1 MLEDLQGPWECEQ
14 RGCVSLLN
22 INVGFPVLTEVDRKT
37 FLLVSSRLRTTWAHY
52 LWLKQDADNNDKL
65 PPSTAPNYPAPGKRF
80 MIIRTEAA
88 APQPGLVV
96 GFDHFSNSVPSPQ
109 AEAPDSDPANVF
121 DTLDSPVFETKKKWG
136 IFGRVLSLT
145 GNNSSANDLESV
157 RRLTAMS
164 RGKPGTPPKS
174 QGSAVTP
181 PASDTDSM
189 GSSPTYETLQYIFK
203 FVLSWNAFGTM
214 TPPNRILT
222 RPRLPSPAQ
231 SWVHSRD
238 AGGILPRPISPP
250 PAPTRAFSGS
260 SHAGLVDSARNADPA
275 DVSPHSPASFRI
287 SMTLDRTNSHESEN
301 AVDRRSLDESPNVQP
316 TAPGNEPITQPVQP
330 TGIYAATA
338 KYAGRAL
345 AEWGLVVGEC
355 NGFIDR
361 RRDEGVPSL
370 SDVEVPSLGVEG
382 IKKMG

>member
-1 MLEDLQGPWECEQ
+1 MS
-14 RGCVSLLN
+14 SLDSD
-22 INVGFPVLTEVDRKT
+22 IGFTALTKVDSKI

-52 LWLKQDADNNDKL
+52 LWLKQDAENNDRL
-65 PPSTAPNYPAPGKRF
+65 APSTAPNYPAPGKRF
-80 MIIRTEAA
+80 MIIRTEATA
-88 APQPGLVV
+88 LQSGLVV
-96 GFDHFSNSVPSPQ
+96 GFDHFANSVPSPQ
-109 AEAPDSDPANVF
+109 AEVPSSDPANVF

-145 GNNSSANDLESV
+145 GNNNSANDLESV
-157 RRLTAMS
+157 RRVTAMS

-174 QGSAVTP
+174 QASAVTP
-181 PASDTDSM
+181 PDSDTDSM

-203 FVLSWNAFGTM
+203 FVLSWNALGTM

-231 SWVHSRD
+231 SWVHSSRD
-238 AGGILPRPISPP
+238 AGGILPRPISP

-260 SHAGLVDSARNADPA
+260 SHAGLINSARNADPA
-275 DVSPHSPASFRI
+275 DVSPHSPSFRI
-287 SMTLDRTNSHESEN
+287 STTLDRTNSHESEN
-301 AVDRRSLDESPNVQP
+301 AVDRTSLDESPDVKP
-316 TAPGNEPITQPVQP
+316 TAPCQETITQPVQP

-370 SDVEVPSLGVEG
+370 SEVEVPSLGVEG

>member
-1 MLEDLQGPWECEQ
+1 
-14 RGCVSLLN
+14 
-22 INVGFPVLTEVDRKT
+22 
-37 FLLVSSRLRTTWAHY
+37 
-52 LWLKQDADNNDKL
+52 
-65 PPSTAPNYPAPGKRF
+65 
-80 MIIRTEAA
+80 MIIRTEAS

-96 GFDHFSNSVPSPQ
+96 GFDHFTNTVPNPQ
-109 AEAPDSDPANVF
+109 PETPSDPANVF
-121 DTLDSPVFETKKKWG
+121 DTLDSQVFETKRKWG
-136 IFGRVLSLT
+136 IFGRVLSFT
-145 GNNSSANDLESV
+145 GNNSAANDLETI
-157 RRLTAMS
+157 RRDTAMS

-174 QGSAVTP
+174 SASAVTP

-238 AGGILPRPISPP
+238 AGGVAPPPVSPP

-260 SHAGLVDSARNADPA
+260 SHAGLVDSAKNADPTG
-275 DVSPHSPASFRI
+275 VSPTSPTSIRVSLA
-287 SMTLDRTNSHESEN
+287 LDRTDSQESN
-301 AVDRRSLDESPNVQP
+301 AVDRTSLEEPPIVTP
-316 TAPGNEPITQPVQP
+316 TAPGQEPITQPIQP

-345 AEWGLVVGEC
+345 AEWSLVVGEC

-370 SDVEVPSLGVEG
+370 SEVEVPSLGVEG